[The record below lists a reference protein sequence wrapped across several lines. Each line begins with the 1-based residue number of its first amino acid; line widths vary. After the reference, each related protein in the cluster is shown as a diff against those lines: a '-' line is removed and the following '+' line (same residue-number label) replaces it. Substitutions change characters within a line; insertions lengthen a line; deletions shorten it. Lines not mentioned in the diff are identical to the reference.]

1 MKDFMTRLDPT
12 AARGEPTIRGKAAI
26 VGTGQSDVG
35 RVPGKSV
42 LALATQAAKAALAD
56 AGIERSEIDGVL
68 CSSAFAAPFH
78 RFSIAFS
85 EYMGITPTFS
95 NTLQVSGATAATMF
109 NIAAAAIAGGLAK
122 NILIVGADSLLTGL
136 SPDLALRA
144 MTESRD
150 QQYEMPFGI
159 PVANTFAMT
168 AHRHMKEFGTTSE
181 QFAKVAVIHREHAM
195 RTPGAQMTAPITVDD
210 VMNSGWVTTPYHK
223 LDCSLISD
231 GAAGF
236 VVTSAERAASD
247 VRSKPVYILGAGE
260 CYTHE
265 HIFLMPSLTTTGA
278 VQSGAKAYEMA
289 GCRPAEIDVAG
300 VYDCF
305 TGTVIMMLEDLGF
318 CPKGEG
324 GCFVDDRQITY
335 GGAIP
340 CNTHGGLLSYA
351 HPGMPG
357 SLFHFNEVVQQL
369 RGDCGERQVKGA
381 ELGLVHSLGAGF
393 ATQATTILG
402 SRATL

>member
-1 MKDFMTRLDPT
+1 MSATPALQP
-12 AARGEPTIRGKAAI
+12 GPTIRGKTAI
-26 VGTGQSDVG
+26 VGAGRSDVG

-42 LALATQAAKAALAD
+42 MALAAQAAKAALAD
-56 AGIERSEIDGVL
+56 AGMVRGDIDGVL
-68 CSSAFAAPFH
+68 CSAAFAAPFH
-78 RFSIAFS
+78 RFSVAFG
-85 EYMGITPTFS
+85 EYMGIAPTFS

-109 NIAAAAIAGGLAK
+109 NVAAGAIAGGLAK
-122 NILIVGADSLLTGL
+122 NILVVGADSLLTGL

-168 AHRHMKEFGTTSE
+168 AHRHMKEYGTTAE
-181 QFAKVAVIHREHAM
+181 QFAKVAVIHREHAR

-210 VMNSGWVTTPYHK
+210 VLNSGMVTTPYHK

-231 GAAGF
+231 GAAAF
-236 VVTSAERAASD
+236 VITSAGHAQSGAR
-247 VRSKPVYILGAGE
+247 RPPVYILGAGE

-265 HIFLMPSLTTTGA
+265 HVFLMPSLTTTGA
-278 VQSGAKAYEMA
+278 VQSAQKAYAMA
-289 GCRPAEIDVAG
+289 GVSAKDIDVAG
-300 VYDCF
+300 IYDCF
-305 TGTVIMMLEDLGF
+305 TGTVVMMLEDLGF

-324 GCFVDDRQITY
+324 GRFVDDGQMTY

-340 CNTHGGLLSYA
+340 CNTHGGLLSFA

-357 SLFHFNEVVQQL
+357 SLFHFLEIVQQL
-369 RGDCGERQVKGA
+369 RGDCGERQVAGA
-381 ELGLVHSLGAGF
+381 ELALVHSLGAGF

-402 SRATL
+402 TGATL